1 MLLFTLMGVLG
12 GYTSA
17 RLCKAPDQEPRES
30 EGAMQGMRVQDVKVF
45 DGDEGRWKM
54 TTFMQAFLF
63 PGGAMATTSFSQIID
78 DCFQACF
85 SASSSS

>member
-1 MLLFTLMGVLG
+1 MMLLFTLMGVLG

-17 RLCKAPDQEPRES
+17 RLCKAPVKSRAK
-30 EGAMQGMRVQDVKVF
+30 GVQTRAGNASQDAKVF

-63 PGGAMATTSFSQIID
+63 PGGCRSHDELQ
-78 DCFQACF
+78 
-85 SASSSS
+85 SAHR